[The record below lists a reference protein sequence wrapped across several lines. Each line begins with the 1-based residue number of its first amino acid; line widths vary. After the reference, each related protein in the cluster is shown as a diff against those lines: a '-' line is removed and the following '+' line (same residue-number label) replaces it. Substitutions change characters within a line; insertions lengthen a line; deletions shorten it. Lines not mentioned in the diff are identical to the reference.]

1 MNGAAL
7 CPRPGRAGSPPGPDR
22 LTSPLA
28 RSCVH
33 VVTRAGAHP
42 WWVSRGGWSQRCRR
56 PRYPRHARTHGERRM
71 SARHRKPRR
80 GGCRWWTVALPRNLL
95 PAGVIAC
102 TTSSATLVY
111 VDSYYLIMLCNVFIK
126 KLLYE
131 IVLIIVFVRRIYNH
145 NRSRTA
151 VSTPLR
157 GGGGGTDKHAR
168 CG

>member
-102 TTSSATLVY
+102 TTSSATLV
-111 VDSYYLIMLCNVFIK
+111 NEK
-126 KLLYE
+126 NA
-131 IVLIIVFVRRIYNH
+131 VRRIYNH

-151 VSTPLR
+151 VTTPLR